1 MRVYIKRDG
10 DAEEAERWMKE
21 NYPRTPTLYLSAD
34 ICREE
39 LLVEI
44 EGIARPKK

>member
-1 MRVYIKRDG
+1 MIGAVFLDV
-10 DAEEAERWMKE
+10 
-21 NYPRTPTLYLSAD
+21 PTQFLKGD

-44 EGIARPKK
+44 EGVAEVSVEARD

>member
-1 MRVYIKRDG
+1 V
-10 DAEEAERWMKE
+10 
-21 NYPRTPTLYLSAD
+21 AD

-44 EGIARPKK
+44 EGIAIAFPLAEGSFQTACKIAVGTLGMGT